1 MNIKDNINKIS
12 WSILDKGLFII
23 FGFIT
28 LFQIKNLK
36 PEEFGVFS
44 LVWALNNW
52 LLMINDSFSLQGLV
66 QFGADYK
73 LRPKVNFISLVL
85 NLFMMF
91 LIPSVLFLF
100 AFLYRDNLSPN
111 LYVSFIYLPLFT
123 LTTIPRSTVLK
134 ILTREFRYKD
144 IFFVNLVYF
153 GSMTILTFYYIFIY
167 KDLNFELMLMIFISG
182 GVLSSIFSIILARK
196 SLKIKYD
203 KNENRDFTFKK
214 YITFSIPMT
223 LISAFQ
229 TIPRSMDIF
238 FIELTMNPINSAYYI
253 GIYNSAKTLFRV
265 IEESTSAAYGLLYP
279 VAVKYINLKDDVSL
293 KKVFTKA
300 ISNLL
305 LVYVVIVIVS
315 LLGASEFLIKLV
327 LPEKYYEAINIFN
340 MLIFASLPM
349 PFILLLLALT
359 ADNKP
364 MQVLYCVIFAGV
376 FAVITFILAGYS
388 NNINLMPL
396 GIIVYN
402 LILGILGY
410 WTFKKKYNINIKDL
424 LISLID
430 IKNFVKNYIISN
442 RK

>member
-36 PEEFGVFS
+36 PEEFGLFS

-85 NLFMMF
+85 NLLMMF
-91 LIPSVLFLF
+91 LIPSLLFLF
-100 AFLYRDNLSPN
+100 AFVFNNTLSSN
-111 LYVSFIYLPLFT
+111 LYISFIYLPLFT
-123 LTTIPRSTVLK
+123 FTTIPRSTVLK

-144 IFFVNLVYF
+144 IFIVNLVYF
-153 GSMTILTFYYIFIY
+153 GSMTILTLYYIFIY
-167 KDLNFELMLMIFISG
+167 HELDFKKMLIIFISG
-182 GVLSSIFSIILARK
+182 GVLSSIFSLILARK
-196 SLKIKYD
+196 SLNIKYD
-203 KNENRDFTFKK
+203 KNENKDMTFKK

-229 TIPRSMDIF
+229 SIPRSMDIF

-279 VAVKYINLKDDVSL
+279 VAVKYINLKDDKSL
-293 KKVFTKA
+293 KKVFIKA
-300 ISNLL
+300 TSNLL
-305 LVYVVIVIVS
+305 LVYLLVVVVS
-315 LLGASEFLIKLV
+315 LLGASEYLIKLV
-327 LPEKYYEAINIFN
+327 LPIKYYDAIVIFN
-340 MLIFASLPM
+340 LLIFASLPM

-359 ADNKP
+359 ANNKP
-364 MQVLYCVIFAGV
+364 IQVLYCVIIAGV
-376 FAVITFILAGYS
+376 VAIITFIIAGYF
-388 NNINLMPL
+388 NNIHFMPL
-396 GIIVYN
+396 GIIIYN

-424 LISLID
+424 LISLVD
-430 IKNFVKNYIISN
+430 IKNFIIHILN
-442 RK
+442 KKRK